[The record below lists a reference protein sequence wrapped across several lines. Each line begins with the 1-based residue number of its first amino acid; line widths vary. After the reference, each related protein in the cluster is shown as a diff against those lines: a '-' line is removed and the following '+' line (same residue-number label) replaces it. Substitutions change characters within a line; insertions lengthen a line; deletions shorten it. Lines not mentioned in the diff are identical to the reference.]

1 MKTAFD
7 LKRELNVCIYDYIRS
22 NNTKGEHVRWRTATT
37 TLQIVR
43 DAKILEMFFSFIFE
57 SLFFVQK
64 ALQIGEWLFCHRKV
78 PWWL

>member
-43 DAKILEMFFSFIFE
+43 DAKILEMFFFLYFWKS
-57 SLFFVQK
+57 V
-64 ALQIGEWLFCHRKV
+64 FCPKGFTNRWV
-78 PWWL
+78 TFLS